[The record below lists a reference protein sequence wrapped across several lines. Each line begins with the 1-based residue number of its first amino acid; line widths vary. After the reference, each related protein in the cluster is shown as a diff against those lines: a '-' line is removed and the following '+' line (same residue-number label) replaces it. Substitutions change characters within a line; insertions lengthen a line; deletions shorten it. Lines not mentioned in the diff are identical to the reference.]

1 MKSQLVLLRW
11 LLRAVLFAKNFEQ
24 LSNAVVSARKWRSE
38 LSRSDQLILLREVNK
53 KINSYVYE
61 WLFEAVKPN
70 QGVLRLKIQFEDLPL
85 TIWTVVEG
93 LTFFI
98 EGSLVIVW
106 WLACQSGFWRKEAAY
121 KHEKS
126 EEYFLFTRT
135 VHNIYQRSLWELRI
149 HLTIDSHKTNLK
161 LIPI

>member
-61 WLFEAVKPN
+61 
-70 QGVLRLKIQFEDLPL
+70 
-85 TIWTVVEG
+85 
-93 LTFFI
+93 
-98 EGSLVIVW
+98 
-106 WLACQSGFWRKEAAY
+106 
-121 KHEKS
+121 
-126 EEYFLFTRT
+126 
-135 VHNIYQRSLWELRI
+135 
-149 HLTIDSHKTNLK
+149 
-161 LIPI
+161 